1 MGFKK
6 RSIGA
11 ILMEDLNNLKKDR
24 EALIKD
30 LKDQYPSSK
39 ELEFITSTITT
50 YNAVIKELEHIID
63 KIKLAIESEQ
73 DFWF

>member
-6 RSIGA
+6 GSIGS
-11 ILMEDLNNLKKDR
+11 ILMEDLNGLRKDR
-24 EALIKD
+24 EVLIEE

-63 KIKLAIESEQ
+63 KAKIAKESK
-73 DFWF
+73 

>member
-24 EALIKD
+24 EALIEE
-30 LKDQYPSSK
+30 LKKQYPSSK
-39 ELEFITSTITT
+39 ELEFITSRITT
-50 YNAVIKELEHIID
+50 YNAVINELEYIID
-63 KIKLAIESEQ
+63 KAKLAKESK
-73 DFWF
+73 

>member
-6 RSIGA
+6 GSIGA
-11 ILMEDLNNLKKDR
+11 ILMEDLNGLRNDR
-24 EALIKD
+24 EVLIEE

-63 KIKLAIESEQ
+63 KSKIAKESE
-73 DFWF
+73 

>member
-24 EALIKD
+24 EVFIEE
-30 LKDQYPSSK
+30 LKNQYPSSK
-39 ELEFITSTITT
+39 ELELITSTITT
-50 YNAVIKELEHIID
+50 YTAVIKELEHIID
-63 KIKLAIESEQ
+63 KAKIAKESK
-73 DFWF
+73 

>member
-6 RSIGA
+6 GSVDS
-11 ILMEDLNNLKKDR
+11 ILMDDLNGLRKDR
-24 EALIKD
+24 EVLIEE

-63 KIKLAIESEQ
+63 KAKLAKESK
-73 DFWF
+73 

>member
-6 RSIGA
+6 GSIGA

-24 EALIKD
+24 EAFIEE
-30 LKDQYPSSK
+30 LKNQYPSSK
-39 ELEFITSTITT
+39 ELEFIASTIAT

-63 KIKLAIESEQ
+63 KSKIAKESK
-73 DFWF
+73 

>member
-6 RSIGA
+6 GSIGA
-11 ILMEDLNNLKKDR
+11 ILMDDVNGLRNDR
-24 EALIKD
+24 EVLIEE

-50 YNAVIKELEHIID
+50 YNAVIKELEYIID
-63 KIKLAIESEQ
+63 KAKLAKESK
-73 DFWF
+73 

>member
-6 RSIGA
+6 GSIGS
-11 ILMEDLNNLKKDR
+11 ILMEDLNNLRKDR
-24 EALIKD
+24 EVLIEE

-50 YNAVIKELEHIID
+50 YNAVIKELEYIID
-63 KIKLAIESEQ
+63 KAKLAKESK
-73 DFWF
+73 